1 MGKVKKSKESCCIRH
16 NFVVDVSFQ
25 LFLGV
30 GDTLMGFRNP
40 YIDSLM
46 LIVEIKTEHKLL

>member
-1 MGKVKKSKESCCIRH
+1 MGEVKKSKESCCIRQ
-16 NFVVDVSFQ
+16 NFVVDVSLQ

-40 YIDSLM
+40 YIDGLM
-46 LIVEIKTEHKLL
+46 LTVEIKTEHKLL